1 MQDIYS
7 PRQAFAITPNDAVE
21 FTTPTTAIYVGT
33 GGDLTVLLVD
43 DSSTVLLKS
52 VPTGTMLK
60 IRVKRVMAAGTGA
73 LNIVGFY

>member
-43 DSSTVLLKS
+43 DSSAVLLKS

-60 IRVKRVMAAGTGA
+60 IRAKRVMAAGTGA
-73 LNIVGFY
+73 SNIVGFY